1 MKLID
6 LNTWTRREHFA
17 FFQSRRNPCLAV
29 TAPVCVEHLLR
40 YRRECG
46 EARPRLS
53 DCVYY
58 AVMHSANAVPE
69 LRQRLVDLN
78 PVEFAQVDAA
88 FTYQPK
94 GRELHANCV
103 AAYDASFAR
112 FRQTMEASRQTA
124 DAAPT
129 LTPPGGESQGLIYM
143 TNLPDVAFTALS
155 NPWDDPWRDSV
166 PRVAF
171 GKIDPDRMTM
181 PVALEALHSFV
192 DGRHVG
198 EFFGGIEAVLAEPE
212 RVFGGEASGGQR
224 G

>member
-1 MKLID
+1 MKPID
-6 LNTWTRREHFA
+6 LSTWTRREHFA

-29 TAPVCVEHLLR
+29 TAPVCVENLLR
-40 YRRECG
+40 YREQCG

-58 AVMHSANAVPE
+58 AVMRSANAVPE
-69 LRQRLVDLN
+69 LRQRLVDLR

-112 FRQTMEASRQTA
+112 FRQTMEASRQAA

-143 TNLPDVAFTALS
+143 TNLPDMAFTALS

-171 GKIDPDRMTM
+171 GKIDPRRLTM

-192 DGRHVG
+192 DGRHAG
-198 EFFGGIEAVLAEPE
+198 AFFAGLEAVLADPD
-212 RVFGGEASGGQR
+212 EAFR
-224 G
+224 

>member
-17 FFQSRRNPCLAV
+17 FFQSRRNPCMAV
-29 TAPVCVEHLLR
+29 TATVCVESLLR
-40 YRRECG
+40 FRRQCG
-46 EARPRLS
+46 QDRPRLS

-58 AVMHSANAVPE
+58 AVMRSANAVPE
-69 LRQRLVDLN
+69 LRQRLVDLS
-78 PVEFAQVDAA
+78 PVEFVQVDAA

-103 AAYDASFAR
+103 AAYDISFTR
-112 FRQTMEASRQTA
+112 FRQTMDASRQAA

-143 TNLPDVAFTALS
+143 TNLPGVAFTALS

-171 GKIDPDRMTM
+171 GKIDPSRLTM

-192 DGRHVG
+192 DGRHAG
-198 EFFGGIEAVLAEPE
+198 AFFAGLETVLADPE
-212 RVFGGEASGGQR
+212 EAFR
-224 G
+224 

>member
-6 LNTWTRREHFA
+6 LNTWSRREHFA

-29 TAPVCVEHLLR
+29 TAPVGVEHLLR
-40 YRRECG
+40 FRRECG
-46 EARPRLS
+46 EDRPRLS
-53 DCVYY
+53 DCVYN
-58 AVMHSANAVPE
+58 AVIRSANAVPE
-69 LRQRLVDLN
+69 LRQRLVDRQ
-78 PVEFAQVDAA
+78 PVEFARVNAA

-94 GRELHANCV
+94 GRDLHANCV
-103 AAYDASFAR
+103 AAFDDSFAR
-112 FRQTMEASRQTA
+112 FRQTMEAARETA

-129 LTPPGGESQGLIYM
+129 LSPAGGESQGLVYM
-143 TNLPDVAFTALS
+143 TNVPDVAFTAVS

-171 GKIDPDRMTM
+171 GKIDPDRRTM